1 MALTLARPRLMT
13 WATNNITDHNR
24 SPLSIDVE
32 RIEQSQRMVNG
43 AMRKFVI
50 ADKHTFSC
58 SWEMLP
64 TSNAKT
70 VDGFW
75 GANSMKAFYSATP
88 GAFEL
93 KIYAGDSSVQTYQ
106 VVFSSF
112 SAEITKRGNGDFW
125 SVNVTLEEV

>member
-1 MALTLARPRLMT
+1 MT
-13 WATNNITDHNR
+13 WAGNNITDHNR

-43 AMRKFVI
+43 TMRKFVI

-58 SWEMLP
+58 SWEMVP
-64 TSNAKT
+64 SSNSKT

-75 GANSMKAFYSATP
+75 GANSMKAFYLATP

-93 KIYAGDSSVQTYQ
+93 KIFAGDSSFQTYQ
-106 VVFSSF
+106 VVFNAF
-112 SAEITKRGNGDFW
+112 SAEVTKRGTFDFY

>member
-1 MALTLARPRLMT
+1 MALTFARPRLMT
-13 WATNNITDHNR
+13 WAANNITDHNR

-43 AMRKFVI
+43 ALRKFVI
-50 ADKHTFSC
+50 ADKHTFTC

-64 TSNAKT
+64 TLNNKT
-70 VDGFW
+70 VDGYW
-75 GANSMKAFYSATP
+75 GANSMQAFYLSTP

-93 KIYAGDSSVQTYQ
+93 KLYAGDSSVKTYS
-106 VVFSSF
+106 VVFSAF